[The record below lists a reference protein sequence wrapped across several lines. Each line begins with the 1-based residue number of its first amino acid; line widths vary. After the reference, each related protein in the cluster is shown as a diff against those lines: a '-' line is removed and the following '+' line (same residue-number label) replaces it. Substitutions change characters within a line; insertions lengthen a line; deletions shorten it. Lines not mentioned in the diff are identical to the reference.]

1 MNERGDNM
9 SSRQNKKKGTG
20 DIGKL
25 LACVGEYKKAAL
37 LSPLC
42 MVGEVSM
49 EILIPFLMSKIIDV
63 GIANGNLPYVAKV
76 GLLMILM
83 AMISLCFG
91 AGGGHFA
98 AVASSGFAKNIRKK
112 LFDKI
117 QDRLTT
123 DVTNTQ
129 NSFANIIRGMIRGP
143 LMLICAVI
151 MAVSINAQL
160 SLIFLVAVPV
170 LGSALAVIAVKA
182 YPRSRRML
190 DQYDSMNASVQE
202 DLVGIRVVK
211 AFVRSDHE
219 SEKFRQEKSGAA
231 FNCQYAVDELCNL
244 CLYDRGILVWRTA
257 DYCGKYAN
265 RRIFQL
271 FKLLDANAY
280 FFDDDFHELC
290 RIGYGAGL
298 GLPHHRGNGRAAG
311 HYRCRQR

>member
-1 MNERGDNM
+1 M

-117 QDRLTT
+117 QDFSFANVDRFSTASLVTRLTT

-182 YPRSRRML
+182 YPRFQRML

-202 DLVGIRVVK
+202 DLV
-211 AFVRSDHE
+211 
-219 SEKFRQEKSGAA
+219 
-231 FNCQYAVDELCNL
+231 
-244 CLYDRGILVWRTA
+244 
-257 DYCGKYAN
+257 
-265 RRIFQL
+265 
-271 FKLLDANAY
+271 
-280 FFDDDFHELC
+280 
-290 RIGYGAGL
+290 
-298 GLPHHRGNGRAAG
+298 
-311 HYRCRQR
+311 

>member
-1 MNERGDNM
+1 M

-112 LFDKI
+112 LFVHLLKFGVDNAALKCYTASI
-117 QDRLTT
+117 ET
-123 DVTNTQ
+123 D
-129 NSFANIIRGMIRGP
+129 
-143 LMLICAVI
+143 
-151 MAVSINAQL
+151 
-160 SLIFLVAVPV
+160 
-170 LGSALAVIAVKA
+170 
-182 YPRSRRML
+182 
-190 DQYDSMNASVQE
+190 D
-202 DLVGIRVVK
+202 
-211 AFVRSDHE
+211 
-219 SEKFRQEKSGAA
+219 
-231 FNCQYAVDELCNL
+231 
-244 CLYDRGILVWRTA
+244 
-257 DYCGKYAN
+257 
-265 RRIFQL
+265 
-271 FKLLDANAY
+271 
-280 FFDDDFHELC
+280 
-290 RIGYGAGL
+290 
-298 GLPHHRGNGRAAG
+298 
-311 HYRCRQR
+311 